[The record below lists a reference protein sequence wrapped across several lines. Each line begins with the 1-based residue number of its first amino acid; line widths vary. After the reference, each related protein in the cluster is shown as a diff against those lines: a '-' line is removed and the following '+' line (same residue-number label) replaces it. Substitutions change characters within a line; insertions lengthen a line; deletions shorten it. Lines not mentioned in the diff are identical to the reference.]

1 MTMVLLILFVAL
13 FVAIAVAAPM
23 SQAARHPPFAVQEI
37 RRDTP
42 GERDNTPIPDGIS

>member
-23 SQAARHPPFAVQEI
+23 SQAARHPF
-37 RRDTP
+37 RRSGDSTRHA
-42 GERDNTPIPDGIS
+42 G